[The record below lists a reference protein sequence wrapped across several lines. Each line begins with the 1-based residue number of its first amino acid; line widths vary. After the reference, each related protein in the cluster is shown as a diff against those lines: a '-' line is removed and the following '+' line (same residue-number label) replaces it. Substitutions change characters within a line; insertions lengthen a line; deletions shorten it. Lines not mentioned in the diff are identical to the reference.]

1 MGVIYTSINT
11 RAAHLELAG
20 LSMNSFLLSMRCY
33 ISWRGQVSV
42 MRSDNHIH
50 FDGAIKEIKVCI
62 KNITQ
67 TKIQHY
73 LSS

>member
-1 MGVIYTSINT
+1 MMGVIYTSINT
-11 RAAHLELAG
+11 RAVHLELAG

-42 MRSDNHIH
+42 MCSDNRIN

-62 KNITQ
+62 KILPKRKYNTI
-67 TKIQHY
+67 
-73 LSS
+73 